1 MGNQARKVGIVGV
14 SHVGSHCA
22 YNIAIQGIADELILC
37 DTNQELAEAQAKD
50 LTDSAVYFP
59 HRIDISTGLRIWP
72 FVISLSSPWPVRFPR
87 SPYATPNW
95 LTASRK

>member
-14 SHVGSHCA
+14 SHCA

-59 HRIDISTGLRIWP
+59 HRIDISTGGIEDLAVCDI
-72 FVISLSSPWPVRFPR
+72 VIIARQ
-87 SPYATPNW
+87 PNK
-95 LTASRK
+95 ARVEPC

>member
-37 DTNQELAEAQAKD
+37 DTNKSWQ
-50 LTDSAVYFP
+50 
-59 HRIDISTGLRIWP
+59 RLR
-72 FVISLSSPWPVRFPR
+72 LR
-87 SPYATPNW
+87 T
-95 LTASRK
+95 

>member
-22 YNIAIQGIADELILC
+22 YNIAIQGIADELIMC

-50 LTDSAVYFP
+50 LTDSGV
-59 HRIDISTGLRIWP
+59 LRIWP